1 MLHAAGQAR
10 LLHIPQSDNTIRMTS
25 SDQTVEGKLSD
36 TELARRVR
44 AGDQSAYR
52 CLIDRHAPMIF
63 RLTRRFAKQPAD
75 AEDLA
80 QDIFVKA
87 YQAMDRFTDHT
98 DFSAWLYTI
107 GANHCRDY
115 AKNVRRQV
123 DPLSRVESAKR
134 RPEMREA
141 AQQELSMERSERA
154 EQLRSALD
162 QLSPDYATAFLMKY
176 EEGLRYRDMAER
188 LDATVGALKV
198 RVHRARKELKE
209 ILGEAI

>member
-1 MLHAAGQAR
+1 MA
-10 LLHIPQSDNTIRMTS
+10 S
-25 SDQTVEGKLSD
+25 SDQTVKGRLSD

-44 AGDQSAYR
+44 AGDRSAYR
-52 CLIDRHAPMIF
+52 RLVDRHAPMVF
-63 RLTRRFAKQPAD
+63 RLTRRFAKEPAD

-87 YQAMDRFTDHT
+87 YRAIDRFTDHT

-107 GANHCRDY
+107 GVNHCRDY

-123 DPLSRVESAKR
+123 DPLSRVESAER

-176 EEGLRYRDMAER
+176 EEGLQYRDMADR

-198 RVHRARKELKE
+198 RVHRARKELQE